1 MKSMNR
7 IFILS
12 TVTVCMFFG
21 NAIAS
26 EKIMLN
32 GDSLEI
38 SDLLKLKL
46 PENQIFLTTS
56 ASEKIKRSYELLLD
70 SARKGTPVYGLTVG
84 VGKNK
89 DSPVFSKDG
98 SLTSEGRQLSES
110 FNRNM
115 LYTHSAASGN
125 PIDPDIV
132 RMAMVIRLNQIAT
145 GHVGVQPD
153 VARIYQEFINNN
165 IIPVVPED
173 GSVGLSDILLAAH
186 IGAAMMGDWDVYY
199 KGQRMS
205 ADKAMK
211 LAKVEPLVP
220 FGKDSL
226 SILSNNALATAQ
238 VINAIEGA
246 QKIIDFSPKLIA
258 AGLEGTN
265 GNISPLL
272 PHTLAARPMPYIQD
286 VGKEILDNLQG
297 GYLFTRDENRPLQDA
312 LSFRGAH
319 WPVAH
324 AIAQIDQLK
333 ALVKIQINSSDDN
346 PTVYLDAKNTD
357 YTTSSQV
364 QQYFTTGDVSG
375 AINSSA
381 NFDTIQLA
389 SQTESFIN
397 AMAQLGKYSS
407 NRQIKLID
415 PYFTGLP
422 RALVDPDDT
431 NGQAFY
437 TLQNGFTA
445 LFVEI
450 AHATNPVSF
459 YGIANQ
465 GGIEDN
471 FSNFF
476 QTGKNLT
483 KVVNGVA
490 TIYGFELMQVA
501 QAMDLQKKVNNRKL
515 SHNNQLLL
523 NDFRTKVPFYGK
535 DRLFTPDVLASKNF
549 VMQL

>member
-1 MKSMNR
+1 MRGLSN
-7 IFILS
+7 ILIVS
-12 TVTVCMFFG
+12 AVALPLGCASAAEVITLDG
-21 NAIAS
+21 QSLKIAQ
-26 EKIMLN
+26 
-32 GDSLEI
+32 
-38 SDLLKLKL
+38 LLQLKDKQVQVAL
-46 PENQIFLTTS
+46 SKEAQKTIH
-56 ASEKIKRSYELLLD
+56 ASHELLID

-89 DSPVFSKDG
+89 DTPVFGKDG
-98 SLTSEGRQLSES
+98 SLSAEARKLSED

-115 LYTHSAASGN
+115 LFTHSAASGQ
-125 PIDPDIV
+125 PIAPETV
-132 RMAMVIRLNQIAT
+132 KMAMTIRLNQIAT

-153 VARIYQEFINNN
+153 VARIYQEFINED

-173 GSVGLSDILLAAH
+173 GSVGLSDILLASH
-186 IGAAMMGDWDVYY
+186 IGAAMMGEWDVFY

-205 ADKAMK
+205 AAKAMK
-211 LAKVEPLVP
+211 QARIKPLVP

-238 VINAIEGA
+238 VVNAIGDA
-246 QKIIDFSPKLIA
+246 RQIIQFSPRLIA
-258 AGLEGTN
+258 AALEGIN

-272 PHTLAARPMPYIQD
+272 PHTLAARPMPNVEK
-286 VGKEILDNLQG
+286 VGQEILANLEG
-297 GYLFTRDENRPLQDA
+297 GYLFQRDEKRPLQDA
-312 LSFRGAH
+312 LSYRGAH

-324 AIAQIDQLK
+324 AMSQLQQLET
-333 ALVKIQINSSDDN
+333 LVNIQINSSDDN
-346 PTVYLDAKNTD
+346 PTVYINAKPGRYADAP
-357 YTTSSQV
+357 QV
-364 QQYFTTGDVSG
+364 AQYFTQGPVSG

-389 SQTESFIN
+389 SQTEAFIN

-422 RALVDPDDT
+422 RALVDPDDA

-450 AHATNPVSF
+450 AHAANPVSF

-471 FSNFF
+471 FSNYF
-476 QTGKNLT
+476 QAGKNLS
-483 KVVNGVA
+483 KVVDGVA
-490 TIYGFELMQVA
+490 RIYGFELMQVA
-501 QAMDLQKKVNNRKL
+501 QAMDLQKKVNHRQL
-515 SHNNQLLL
+515 SPQNEQLLKAL
-523 NDFRTKVPFYGK
+523 RKQVAYYDK
-535 DRLFTPDVLASKNF
+535 DRLFTPDVEASTQFLMKF
-549 VMQL
+549 

>member
-1 MKSMNR
+1 MKGLTR
-7 IFILS
+7 FFVFS
-12 TVTVCMFFG
+12 TVALCMPLG

-26 EKIMLN
+26 ENIMLN
-32 GDSLEI
+32 GSSLEI
-38 SDLLKLKL
+38 ADLLKLKD
-46 PENQIFLTTS
+46 PDNKISLTTN
-56 ASEKIKRSYELLLD
+56 ANEKIQKSYDLLLD

-89 DSPVFSKDG
+89 DTPVFSKDG
-98 SLTSEGRQLSES
+98 LLTSEARRLSED

-125 PIDPDIV
+125 PIDPEIV

-199 KGQRMS
+199 KGQRMP

-211 LAKVEPLVP
+211 LAKIKPLVP

-238 VINAIEGA
+238 VINAIGGA
-246 QKIIDFSPKLIA
+246 QKIIDFSPKLVA
-258 AGLEGTN
+258 AALEGTN

-272 PHTLAARPMPYIQD
+272 PHTLAARPMPHVQD

-297 GYLFTRDENRPLQDA
+297 GYLFTREEDRPLQDA

-319 WPVAH
+319 WPIAH
-324 AIAQIDQLK
+324 AISQIDQLK
-333 ALVKIQINSSDDN
+333 ELIKIQINSSDDN
-346 PTVYLDAKNTD
+346 PTVYLDAKNIEYTD
-357 YTTSSQV
+357 SSQV

-415 PYFTGLP
+415 PNFTGLP

-450 AHATNPVSF
+450 AHAANPVSF
-459 YGIANQ
+459 YGISNQ

-476 QTGKNLT
+476 QVGKNLT
-483 KVVNGVA
+483 KVVDGVS
-490 TIYGFELMQVA
+490 TIYGFELMQVT

-515 SHNNQLLL
+515 SSNNQSLL
-523 NDFRTKVPFYGK
+523 NSFRSKVPYYGK
-535 DRLFTPDVLASKNF
+535 DRMFTPDVQASKEF
-549 VMQL
+549 VMAF

>member
-1 MKSMNR
+1 MRGLSN
-7 IFILS
+7 ILIVS
-12 TVTVCMFFG
+12 AV
-21 NAIAS
+21 A
-26 EKIMLN
+26 
-32 GDSLEI
+32 
-38 SDLLKLKL
+38 L
-46 PENQIFLTTS
+46 PLGCTS
-56 ASEKIKRSYELLLD
+56 AAEVITLDGQSLKIEQLLQLKDKQVQVALSKEAQKTIHASHELLID

-89 DSPVFSKDG
+89 DTPVFGKDG
-98 SLTSEGRQLSES
+98 SLSAEARKLSED

-115 LYTHSAASGN
+115 LFTHSAASGQ
-125 PIDPDIV
+125 PIAPETV
-132 RMAMVIRLNQIAT
+132 KMAMTIRLNQIAT

-153 VARIYQEFINNN
+153 VARIYQEFINED

-173 GSVGLSDILLAAH
+173 GSVGLSDILLASH
-186 IGAAMMGDWDVYY
+186 IGAAMMGEWDVFY
-199 KGQRMS
+199 KGLRMS
-205 ADKAMK
+205 AAKAMK
-211 LAKVEPLVP
+211 QAGIKPLVP

-238 VINAIEGA
+238 VVNAIGDA
-246 QKIIDFSPKLIA
+246 RQIIQFSPRLIA
-258 AGLEGTN
+258 AALEGIN

-272 PHTLAARPMPYIQD
+272 PHTLAARPMPNVEK
-286 VGKEILDNLQG
+286 VGQEILANLEG
-297 GYLFTRDENRPLQDA
+297 GYLFQRDEKRSLQDA
-312 LSFRGAH
+312 LSYRGAH

-324 AIAQIDQLK
+324 AMSQLQQLET
-333 ALVKIQINSSDDN
+333 LVNIQINSSDDN
-346 PTVYLDAKNTD
+346 PTVYINAKPGRYADAP
-357 YTTSSQV
+357 QV
-364 QQYFTTGDVSG
+364 AQYFTQGTVSG

-389 SQTESFIN
+389 SQTEAFIN

-422 RALVDPDDT
+422 RALVDPDDA

-450 AHATNPVSF
+450 AHAANPVSF

-471 FSNFF
+471 FSNYF
-476 QTGKNLT
+476 QAGKNLS
-483 KVVNGVA
+483 KVVDGVA
-490 TIYGFELMQVA
+490 RIYGFELMQVA
-501 QAMDLQKKVNNRKL
+501 QAMDLQKKVNHRQL
-515 SHNNQLLL
+515 SPQNEQLLKAL
-523 NDFRTKVPFYGK
+523 RKQVAYYDK
-535 DRLFTPDVLASKNF
+535 DRLFTPDVEASTQFLMKF
-549 VMQL
+549 

>member
-1 MKSMNR
+1 MLMRGLSN
-7 IFILS
+7 ILIVS
-12 TVTVCMFFG
+12 AV
-21 NAIAS
+21 A
-26 EKIMLN
+26 
-32 GDSLEI
+32 
-38 SDLLKLKL
+38 L
-46 PENQIFLTTS
+46 PLGCTS
-56 ASEKIKRSYELLLD
+56 AAEVITLDGQSLKIEQLLQLKDKQVQVALSKEAQKTIHASHELLID

-89 DSPVFSKDG
+89 DTPVFGKDG
-98 SLTSEGRQLSES
+98 SLSAEARKLSED

-115 LYTHSAASGN
+115 LFTHSAASGQ
-125 PIDPDIV
+125 PIAPETV
-132 RMAMVIRLNQIAT
+132 KMAMTIRLNQIAT

-153 VARIYQEFINNN
+153 VARIYQEFINED

-173 GSVGLSDILLAAH
+173 GSVGLSDILLASH
-186 IGAAMMGDWDVYY
+186 IGAAMMGEWDVFY
-199 KGQRMS
+199 KGLRMS
-205 ADKAMK
+205 AAKAMK
-211 LAKVEPLVP
+211 QAGIKPLVP

-238 VINAIEGA
+238 VVNAIGDA
-246 QKIIDFSPKLIA
+246 RQIIQFSPRLIA
-258 AGLEGTN
+258 AALEGIN

-272 PHTLAARPMPYIQD
+272 PHTLAARPMPNVEK
-286 VGKEILDNLQG
+286 VGQEILANLEG
-297 GYLFTRDENRPLQDA
+297 GYLFQRDEKRSLQDA
-312 LSFRGAH
+312 LSYRGAH

-324 AIAQIDQLK
+324 AMSQLQQLET
-333 ALVKIQINSSDDN
+333 LVNIQINSSDDN
-346 PTVYLDAKNTD
+346 PTVYINAKPGRYADAP
-357 YTTSSQV
+357 QV
-364 QQYFTTGDVSG
+364 AQYFTQGTVSG

-389 SQTESFIN
+389 SQTEAFIN

-422 RALVDPDDT
+422 RALVDPDDA

-450 AHATNPVSF
+450 AHAANPVSF

-471 FSNFF
+471 FSNYF
-476 QTGKNLT
+476 QAGKNLS
-483 KVVNGVA
+483 KVVDGVA
-490 TIYGFELMQVA
+490 RIYGFELMQVA
-501 QAMDLQKKVNNRKL
+501 QAMDLQKKVNHRQL
-515 SHNNQLLL
+515 SPQNEQLLKAL
-523 NDFRTKVPFYGK
+523 RKQVAYYDK
-535 DRLFTPDVLASKNF
+535 DRLFTPDVEASTQFLMKF
-549 VMQL
+549 

>member
-1 MKSMNR
+1 MFKLRKVFIYSVLMSMPFSYALAAET
-7 IFILS
+7 ISLTGS
-12 TVTVCMFFG
+12 
-21 NAIAS
+21 S
-26 EKIMLN
+26 LN
-32 GDSLEI
+32 VES
-38 SDLLKLKL
+38 LLKLKDS
-46 PENQIFLTTS
+46 NNKISLTNY
-56 ASEKIKRSYELLLD
+56 AEKNIRNSYDLLMD

-89 DSPVFSKDG
+89 DTPVFSKDG
-98 SLTSEGRQLSES
+98 SLTSEGRQLSET

-115 LYTHSAASGN
+115 LYTHSAASGD
-125 PIDPDIV
+125 PIAPEVV

-153 VARIYQEFINNN
+153 VARIYKEFINNN

-199 KGQRMS
+199 NGQRMS
-205 ADKAMK
+205 AEKAMK
-211 LAKVEPLVP
+211 LTNIKPLVP

-238 VINAIEGA
+238 VVNSLEDAKKLI
-246 QKIIDFSPKLIA
+246 QFSPRLISA
-258 AGLEGTN
+258 ALEGVN

-272 PHTLAARPMPYIQD
+272 PHTLAARPMPNVQK
-286 VGKEILDNLQG
+286 VGKDILDNLEG
-297 GYLFTRDENRPLQDA
+297 GYLFQIDDNRPLQDA

-319 WPVAH
+319 WPIAH
-324 AIAQIDQLK
+324 AISQVEALEQLIE
-333 ALVKIQINSSDDN
+333 IQINSSDDN
-346 PTVYLDAKNTD
+346 PTVYPNAKNVD
-357 YTTSSQV
+357 YSDSSQV
-364 QQYFTTGDVSG
+364 KKYFTKGDVSG

-389 SQTESFIN
+389 SQTEAFIN

-422 RALVDPDDT
+422 RALVDPDDK

-450 AHATNPVSF
+450 AHAANPVSF

-476 QTGKNLT
+476 QAGKNLQ
-483 KVVNGVA
+483 KVVDGVA

-501 QAMDLQKKVNNRKL
+501 QAMDLQKKVNKRKL
-515 SHNNQLLL
+515 SIKNQQLLKQL
-523 NDFRTKVPFYGK
+523 RESVPYYSK
-535 DRLFTPDVLASKNF
+535 DRIFTPDVEKTKDF
-549 VMQL
+549 IMMF